1 MLFHWLKLGKYLSL
15 SKHEVGKNEKKEK
28 KHNTFLLVYV
38 FKSFITV
45 YRKTSDSEPTVKDS
59 KHTHK
64 ILTERCMHTCMYTDT
79 HMQPYRA
86 NRK

>member
-1 MLFHWLKLGKYLSL
+1 MLFQWLNLGKYLSL
-15 SKHEVGKNEKKEK
+15 SKHEVGKNEK
-28 KHNTFLLVYV
+28 NTFLLVYV

-45 YRKTSDSEPTVKDS
+45 YGKTSDSEPTVKDS
-59 KHTHK
+59 NHTHN
-64 ILTERCMHTCMYTDT
+64 ILTERCMHMCMRTDT